1 MDDPEDVTFDLALAA
16 AFTSTSLRDRC
27 RDPGVDTDFVLTVDA
42 ADGSGRSRIK
52 KINFFLSVCFKEP
65 GKQFNV
71 LFLMLPAGTE
81 IPKNALSGQC
91 RLPHTACKDISM
103 LT

>member
-1 MDDPEDVTFDLALAA
+1 MLTAGVEHVDLPSDAYDPGGKAAAELKGVDAPEDVTFDLALAA

-52 KINFFLSVCFKEP
+52 KINFLSC
-65 GKQFNV
+65 V
-71 LFLMLPAGTE
+71 LQRAWQ
-81 IPKNALSGQC
+81 AV
-91 RLPHTACKDISM
+91 
-103 LT
+103 

>member
-1 MDDPEDVTFDLALAA
+1 MDAPEDVTFDLALAA

-52 KINFFLSVCFKEP
+52 TINFFELCASKSVTSS
-65 GKQFNV
+65 
-71 LFLMLPAGTE
+71 LMYYF
-81 IPKNALSGQC
+81 
-91 RLPHTACKDISM
+91 
-103 LT
+103 